1 MTLKER
7 INQAINKEISWPK
20 SLATVFS
27 VIFLRIFLENFSSTG
42 PQSSFTLISGIF
54 LHIPLF
60 YVSIIASLFLAIL
73 FFAKLEIKQAI
84 NLGVLFSPIMCLP
97 PIVDLIFTGGV
108 GANTAYL
115 FFNNFSEA
123 FFDFLTF
130 FGRFVNPGITLGMR
144 VEIFL
149 VLAGVTYLIYL
160 KTRNIKRTILGAFFC
175 YIVFFIYLAF
185 PGFIVVLFDHNN
197 YLALNQG
204 GDSGAFSLVLSSLF
218 SGSLLKTIHFSEV
231 LSSNKA
237 VLFNQQFDILCGRIL
252 WLAFL
257 FQGGLIFYL
266 KNKQSFFSWLN
277 NLRWERVLYYLAL
290 SILGIFLGRSLYSFG
305 YSLGFIDFLGL
316 LIFFVLVA
324 LSFWLAVGINDQADL
339 KTDSIS
345 NPDRPLVKKTIT
357 DKEQNAI
364 NLFLFIAIIIGS
376 LLINCWVLILL
387 LLFQGIYFIYS
398 SPPFRLKRAFGLSSL
413 LVGLNALVITMAGF
427 YFISPQQFLISF
439 PKNVLIMILFGF
451 TLGVNIKDIKDY
463 EGDKADDINTIP
475 VVFGLLWG
483 KRIIAALASLALLA
497 VALLTSLKG
506 IMVASLIFSI
516 IFFLLINRRDYE
528 EKPIFGA
535 FFIYITICIVSLIV
549 R

>member
-1 MTLKER
+1 MTLREI
-7 INQAINKEISWPK
+7 INQAINREISWPK

-27 VIFLRIFLENFSSTG
+27 IIFLRIFLENFSSTG
-42 PQSSFTLISGIF
+42 PQSSFTLISGVF

-60 YVSIIASLFLAIL
+60 YISIIASLFLAIL

-97 PIVDLIFTGGV
+97 PIVDLIFTGGA

-115 FFNNFSEA
+115 FFNNFREA

-130 FGRFVNPGITLGMR
+130 FGKFVDPGITLGMR
-144 VEIFL
+144 IEIFL
-149 VLAGVTYLIYL
+149 VLAGVAYLIYL

-185 PGFIVVLFDHNN
+185 PGFIVVLFDHSN
-197 YLALNQG
+197 YLALNQDG
-204 GDSGAFSLVLSSLF
+204 GSSAFSLVLSSLF

-231 LSSNKA
+231 LSSNRA
-237 VLFNQQFDILCGRIL
+237 VLFNQQFDILCSRIL
-252 WLAFL
+252 WLVLL

-266 KNKQSFFSWLN
+266 KNKQSFFPWLN

-290 SILGIFLGRSLYSFG
+290 SVLGMFLGLSLYLFG
-305 YSLGFIDFLGL
+305 YSFGFIDFLGL

-364 NLFLFIAIIIGS
+364 NLFLFVAIIIGS

-387 LLFQGIYFIYS
+387 LLFQGVYFIYS
-398 SPPFRLKRAFGLSSL
+398 SPPFRLKQAFGLSSL

-427 YFISPQQFLISF
+427 YFVSPQQSLINF
-439 PKNVLIMILFGF
+439 PKNVLIMLLFGF

-463 EGDKADDINTIP
+463 EGDKADNINTIP

-483 KRIIAALASLALLA
+483 KRIIAALAFLALLA

-528 EKPIFGA
+528 EKSIFGA
-535 FFIYITICIVSLIV
+535 FFIYITICIISLIT